1 MLDYLALY
9 RRFTAIAAHNQWQ
22 ALHSPRNLA
31 QAVLLESAELV
42 AELQWLNDLESA
54 HLAPEKKAR
63 VAAELADVMLY
74 GIALSQSLGV
84 NLEQVLSEKMTE
96 NEHRFGPQ

>member
-22 ALHSPRNLA
+22 SLHSPRNLA
-31 QAVLLESAELV
+31 QAVMLESAELV
-42 AELQWLNDLESA
+42 AEMQWMTDEQSTR
-54 HLAPEKKAR
+54 LAPEQKAR

-74 GIALSQSLGV
+74 SIALSQSLGLDLD
-84 NLEQVLSEKMTE
+84 NVLTSKME
-96 NEHRFGPQ
+96 ANERRYGPQ